1 MSCRLEDQRAGAPG
15 AMRGNVVTE
24 ATLSTRANQWWAAVP
39 CITAGVVFLCSAIYV
54 VCLLVGY
61 DYFQQVCLL
70 PGYIVG
76 HLQVYRP
83 YTSIIFHASI
93 LHVVFNMLALAP
105 IGSGLER
112 MLGSVRY
119 LHVLFLMATSNALIE
134 VVIAYLAAY
143 NPVHPYP
150 GLLYECGI
158 GFSGVIFAMI
168 VMETSLNAV
177 QTRSVFGF
185 FSVPAKLYPWA
196 LLVLFQ
202 LLMPRASLLGHL
214 AGILSGFA
222 YTYGLFYYVMLSS
235 SKYAYIEGLPFLAP
249 LVRRPGFIVGGSGGT
264 APFALPALSM
274 PASND
279 LPSFGG
285 AMSRLQG
292 WLPQTRQESAASD
305 ERFPGRGHVLG
316 SSGAPPPP
324 PVRSPVLSGSRRPKP
339 STNQTELQARLLDPS
354 SPESSPDVLQQNP
367 STTSPHNRGSIQ
379 QLSNPVGNQEPKV
392 DSTAVASL
400 VAMGFDKTVA
410 SNALIAAQGDVQM
423 AVDILSSQE

>member
-1 MSCRLEDQRAGAPG
+1 
-15 AMRGNVVTE
+15 MRGNVVSE
-24 ATLSTRANQWWAAVP
+24 ASLSTRANQWWAAVP

-61 DYFQQVCLL
+61 DYFREVCLA
-70 PGYIVG
+70 PYFIVG
-76 HLQVYRP
+76 RLQVYRP

-93 LHVVFNMLALAP
+93 LHVVFNMLALVP

-134 VVIAYLAAY
+134 IVIAYLAAF
-143 NPVHPYP
+143 NPLHPYSA
-150 GLLYECGI
+150 LLDECGI

-168 VMETSLNAV
+168 VMETSLNTV
-177 QTRSVFGF
+177 QTRSIFGF

-222 YTYGLFYYVMLSS
+222 YTYGLFHYVMLSS
-235 SKYAYIEGLPFLAP
+235 SKYAYVEGLPFVAP

-264 APFALPALSM
+264 VPFALPSLSL
-274 PASND
+274 PGSNE

-292 WLPQTRQESAASD
+292 WLPQARQESTVSD

-316 SSGAPPPP
+316 SSGARPPS
-324 PVRSPVLSGSRRPKP
+324 PVRAPVITGSRRPKP
-339 STNQTELQARLLDPS
+339 SSNQTELQARLLDPS
-354 SPESSPDVLQQNP
+354 SPVSAPEVLQQTP
-367 STTSPHNRGSIQ
+367 PTSSPHNRGSMQ
-379 QLSNPVGNQEPKV
+379 QLSNLVGNQEAKV

-410 SNALIAAQGDVQM
+410 SNALIAAQGDVAM